1 MKSQEEENKLPS
13 IEELKRLADE
23 GIFPSLEEFQRF
35 NPFYERGKA
44 GLEFR
49 PQRRLLRMKELL
61 ENSKKEDL
69 KSNNSDQRK

>member
-49 PQRRLLRMKELL
+49 LQRRRLRMKELL
-61 ENSKKEDL
+61 ENSKNEEL
-69 KSNNSDQRK
+69 RSNNSDKPK